1 MAVNTHRFVPLVK
14 MKQKS
19 PYIRYYYLVKWIA
32 DRHYPSMNDIIKLF
46 EEKEI
51 TITDRTFYR
60 DRKALIDGYNMPI
73 TYCNVNKGYFIDDA
87 NDAHHETNRFLQLM
101 QEMITANSVSG
112 LFSENTKYLTYLEFE
127 NQPSSIFHN
136 VFEEVLTATQKKQ
149 KIKFRYQSYV
159 KNKSEVYET
168 KPLFLKQYQNRWY
181 IIAEHNKTYKAFAL
195 ERIEDL
201 ELTAKKFK
209 ADVDKVKQLFR
220 NVVGL
225 TNSDKQ
231 PVEKVVLRF
240 HPSQKSYVQSVPIH
254 RLQQQLADNETE
266 FTIALLVKP
275 NFELKQQVLKY
286 GSLVEV
292 LQPKTLR
299 QEVKQEHQKALK
311 LYKENR

>member
-1 MAVNTHRFVPLVK
+1 

-46 EEKEI
+46 EEMEI
-51 TITDRTFYR
+51 TITDRTFYH
-60 DRKALIDGYNMPI
+60 DRKALIDGYNIPI
-73 TYCNVNKGYFIDDA
+73 TYCNVNKGYFIDDN
-87 NDAHHETNRFLQLM
+87 NDAQHETNRFLQLM

-127 NQPSSIFHN
+127 NQPSSMFHN

-159 KNKSEVYET
+159 KNNWELYET

-195 ERIEDL
+195 ERIVDL
-201 ELTAKKFK
+201 ELTTKKFK
-209 ADVDKVKQLFR
+209 ADIDKVKQLFR

-231 PVEKVVLRF
+231 AVEKVVLRF
-240 HPSQKSYVQSVPIH
+240 HPSQKSYMQSVPIH
-254 RLQQQLADNETE
+254 RQQQQLADNETE
-266 FTIALLVKP
+266 FTIQLLVKP

-292 LQPKTLR
+292 LQPKALR

-311 LYKENR
+311 LYKEIRK